1 MIRVHFVNLER
12 KQGRPPLA
20 ATARLTESRILEY
33 ATPRRRFF
41 IMKRE
46 HSGPILSAVFVDYDN
61 IYMSLRRKNEE
72 AAKRFAKDA
81 GAWVR
86 EIESGRLITS
96 TTGSL
101 DERPR
106 RIVMNRCYGNPVP
119 RRNANDSSTDMN
131 SFPFIRHNFLRAGF
145 ETVDCPPLTAQLKNS
160 ADIRM
165 VMDVRDL
172 LTHDT
177 YFDEFV
183 ILSGDADF
191 TPVLHRL
198 RAHARRTVIFAN
210 DFTAQPYTAICDG
223 KVQESD
229 LLNLLLEGRLPGQL
243 SDAAPAVLTTS
254 IQHEDVA
261 REIIAEVVNAVR
273 SASVPMPLE
282 VLADR
287 AIRALGHDRTIG
299 SNWAGTGGFRDLLN
313 RHLPEDVRMTEQP
326 PYLAFETRRAV
337 EAPVPVQRLEV
348 APALAPVQATPMQV
362 APAQTAQLQSAE
374 PRFDRATFFA
384 SLPSASLIAAAGS
397 AGQNPGQIPAVQQTH
412 FEQQPL
418 AVHIPAAP
426 PVQQRPPVEAYAPQN
441 MTVQA
446 QQAQVSAQ
454 IASQAQIQQ
463 MRPAFDIPRTPA
475 TQSHVAAQNLL
486 PQHADIAA
494 YQTQFQQSA
503 QIPAL
508 QPAPVQHQHA
518 APQQQPQQPQQRAP
532 AQPRSA
538 DAAQV
543 LQQSI
548 ARIHEACQA
557 PPLSPPEYRVLF
569 ECMAT
574 EIAEQGLLGAQTLV
588 NIVGRAQAYGAEL
601 RRDDVRFALEV
612 VGEAD
617 PWFEQGASANLFA
630 GRFRNYVVAR
640 CRGQGLTLTAD
651 ELDLIDAWFAGVGQP
666 QLQPRI
672 QQPQQMQ
679 QPAPQPQM
687 QPRLRQ
693 PTIAAP
699 AAERW
704 WNQTPEQAQDLGA
717 AEEFPRIV
725 KNRLRG

>member
-1 MIRVHFVNLER
+1 
-12 KQGRPPLA
+12 
-20 ATARLTESRILEY
+20 
-33 ATPRRRFF
+33 
-41 IMKRE
+41 MKRE
-46 HSGPILSAVFVDYDN
+46 QSGPVLSAVFVDYDN

-81 GAWVR
+81 NAWIS

-96 TTGSL
+96 TNGPGQ
-101 DERPR
+101 ERPR

-119 RRNANDSSTDMN
+119 RRNSGDNSTDMN
-131 SFPFIRHNFLRAGF
+131 SFPFVRHNFLRAGF
-145 ETVDCPPLTAQLKNS
+145 EIIDCPPLTAQLKNS

-210 DFTAQPYTAICDG
+210 DYTAQPYTAICDG
-223 KVQESD
+223 EVRESD
-229 LLNLLLEGRLPGQL
+229 LINLLLEGRLPGQL
-243 SDAAPAVLTTS
+243 PDAVPAVVTTS
-254 IQHEDVA
+254 IKNEDVA
-261 REIIAEVVNAVR
+261 RDIIAEVVNAVR

-282 VLADR
+282 ALADR

-313 RHLPEDVRMTEQP
+313 SHLPDDVRMTEQP
-326 PYLAFETRRAV
+326 PYLAFEVRRSV
-337 EAPVPVQRLEV
+337 EAPVAVPRLEAAPVVAVTAVQPVQV
-348 APALAPVQATPMQV
+348 AVQQPV
-362 APAQTAQLQSAE
+362 AE
-374 PRFDRATFFA
+374 PRFDRAAFFA
-384 SLPSASLIAAAGS
+384 SLPSAAPMFHA
-397 AGQNPGQIPAVQQTH
+397 PAM
-412 FEQQPL
+412 PL
-418 AVHIPAAP
+418 
-426 PVQQRPPVEAYAPQN
+426 PPVEPQPVAASVAPRASADAF
-441 MTVQA
+441 A
-446 QQAQVSAQ
+446 QHQVAQLPPPIRPVFELPRAP
-454 IASQAQIQQ
+454 ASQ
-463 MRPAFDIPRTPA
+463 
-475 TQSHVAAQNLL
+475 SNLL

-494 YQTQFQQSA
+494 YQAQFQQPI
-503 QIPAL
+503 QLPPL
-508 QPAPVQHQHA
+508 QPVQQQVAPAPVMQPT
-518 APQQQPQQPQQRAP
+518 PQQVQQQQRGP
-532 AQPRSA
+532 AQPRTA

-574 EIAEQGLLGAQTLV
+574 EITEQGLLGAQTLV

-612 VGEAD
+612 VSEAD

-666 QLQPRI
+666 QLQPRV

-679 QPAPQPQM
+679 QPVQQPPMPAPQAQ
-687 QPRLRQ
+687 QAQQAQARLRQ

-704 WNQTPEQAQDLGA
+704 WNQAPDQNQDLGA

>member
-1 MIRVHFVNLER
+1 MIRVHLINFGQ

-20 ATARLTESRILEY
+20 AVTRLTESRSLELSKH
-33 ATPRRRFF
+33 RRGIF

-46 HSGPILSAVFVDYDN
+46 QSGPILSAVFVDYDN

-81 GAWVR
+81 SAWIR

-96 TTGSL
+96 TNGPL
-101 DERPR
+101 QEQPR

-119 RRNANDSSTDMN
+119 RRNTTDNSTDMN

-145 ETVDCPPLTAQLKNS
+145 EIIDCPPLTAQLKNS

-165 VMDVRDL
+165 VMDIRDL

-223 KVQESD
+223 EVRESD

-243 SDAAPAVLTTS
+243 PDAAPAVLTTS
-254 IQHEDVA
+254 MQNEDVA
-261 REIIAEVVNAVR
+261 HAIIAEVVNAVR

-282 VLADR
+282 ALADR

-313 RHLPEDVRMTEQP
+313 RHLPDDVRMTEQP
-326 PYLAFETRRAV
+326 PYLAFEVRRSV
-337 EAPVPVQRLEV
+337 EAT
-348 APALAPVQATPMQV
+348 APAPRIEAAPAPVQAAPV
-362 APAQTAQLQSAE
+362 APPAPPAE
-374 PRFDRATFFA
+374 PRFDRAAFFA
-384 SLPSASLIAAAGS
+384 SLPSASQIAAA
-397 AGQNPGQIPAVQQTH
+397 QPAVNIPTTPLQLV
-412 FEQQPL
+412 EQPVA
-418 AVHIPAAP
+418 AVHIPAP
-426 PVQQRPPVEAYAPQN
+426 PQRPAPEPYAQPHAAI
-441 MTVQA
+441 QA
-446 QQAQVSAQ
+446 QQMQVSAH
-454 IASQAQIQQ
+454 IAAQAHIQPA
-463 MRPAFDIPRTPA
+463 RPVYDIPRTPA
-475 TQSHVAAQNLL
+475 SQSNLL

-494 YQTQFQQSA
+494 YQTQFQQPI

-508 QPAPVQHQHA
+508 QPAPAQQPVAQ
-518 APQQQPQQPQQRAP
+518 APQPAPVQPQRAP
-532 AQPRSA
+532 AQPRTA

-557 PPLSPPEYRVLF
+557 PPLAPPEYRVLF

-666 QLQPRI
+666 QLQPRV

-679 QPAPQPQM
+679 QPVQQPQM
-687 QPRLRQ
+687 QAPQVQPRLRQ

-704 WNQTPEQAQDLGA
+704 WNQSPEQAQDLG